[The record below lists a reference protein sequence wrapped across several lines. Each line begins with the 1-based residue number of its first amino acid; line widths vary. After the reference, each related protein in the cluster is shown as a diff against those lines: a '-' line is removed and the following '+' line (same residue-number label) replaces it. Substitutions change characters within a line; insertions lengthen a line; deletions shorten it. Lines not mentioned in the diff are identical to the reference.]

1 MKFFAAADIDQ
12 LLDETSDMADEDLS
26 HLIRHIEIDL
36 LLESTQ
42 DW

>member
-1 MKFFAAADIDQ
+1 MKIFDGDIDQ
-12 LLDETSDMADEDLS
+12 LLDDTSDMADEDIS

>member
-1 MKFFAAADIDQ
+1 MKIFNADIDQ
-12 LLDETSDMADEDLS
+12 ILDDTSDMADEDLS